1 MSTLGIGVGVG
12 VGLGCASFSFY
23 KEFFVNDCNVKKN

>member
-12 VGLGCASFSFY
+12 VGCASFSFY